1 MKAPER
7 PGLLA
12 SSASLTARAVRF
24 VFEVGVELWQTWR
37 SKQKEKARAKI
48 VAETPAVIRGCPR
61 CNEIAFTPGQVTC
74 TKCGAL
80 L

>member
-1 MKAPER
+1 MKDPER

-12 SSASLTARAVRF
+12 SSASLTAAAVRF
-24 VFEVGVELWQTWR
+24 VFEVGVELWRRW
-37 SKQKEKARAKI
+37 KQDEAKARAWTQ
-48 VAETPAVIRGCPR
+48 TPAAVRSCPR